1 MFIFRTSD
9 YRSFTGGKLREPVSV
24 PRLQVVQ
31 EETLENEV
39 VTNNTTWYLTFT
51 IQEKRIFGA
60 YDDSQ
65 AMLVKDYFA
74 GHSQMANFKLARIRT
89 LMKKVPGNEENAQP
103 ILSFLRQVKI
113 YKESFVDRNGP
124 YDNIK
129 EHFQRKGL
137 ILVLIE
143 IIKNLE
149 LWNKPSVAEELWQAM
164 RLLICCNMIKEIQ
177 EKVFDLA
184 NGTGALHTWQTRIF
198 NAICDIMDRLEIK
211 TEIGRDKCDRD
222 TIADFTIESIP
233 NEESE
238 EGRDFLYCI
247 FYAQFRFEYNLNIG
261 TDNIFTFKTWSYNT

>member
-129 EHFQRKGL
+129 EHFQRCLSQNNRNSSNGTSL
-137 ILVLIE
+137 SHRFE
-143 IIKNLE
+143 RR
-149 LWNKPSVAEELWQAM
+149 
-164 RLLICCNMIKEIQ
+164 RLLDQC
-177 EKVFDLA
+177 
-184 NGTGALHTWQTRIF
+184 HRI
-198 NAICDIMDRLEIK
+198 ATKI
-211 TEIGRDKCDRD
+211 
-222 TIADFTIESIP
+222 
-233 NEESE
+233 
-238 EGRDFLYCI
+238 
-247 FYAQFRFEYNLNIG
+247 
-261 TDNIFTFKTWSYNT
+261 